1 MKNKNIIT
9 LVLMPFLLLA
19 CSSNKD
25 NKAQSTQKGQT
36 AFLERVQT
44 VRAELSNQD
53 QELILAGKVSSDPEK
68 TVSYTPIINGVIDRT
83 YFSLGDKVV
92 KGQDMLKIR
101 STELSSLLSEK
112 LSQETEVR
120 IAQRE
125 LKTAQSMY
133 EDGMFSESE
142 LFEAEGK
149 LQQAQA
155 ELHKT
160 KTDIAVYGVQNADGT
175 FSVKSPL
182 TGYVIEK
189 NASSGNTLS
198 EGSDPLFTIADLSS
212 VWVIANVYASNLKF
226 VREGMEVEITSLS
239 YPGEVF
245 YGKISSI
252 PQVFDAE
259 EKVLKA
265 RIVMKNP
272 DLKFKPE
279 MAVVVKVKE
288 LNAAKCVAIPSEALI
303 FDHNQYFVVIE
314 KSEGQFEYQPVTLQG
329 HHDKIS
335 YIASGLKE
343 GDLVVT
349 NNQLLI
355 YSSLKGI

>member
-9 LVLMPFLLLA
+9 LLLLPVFLLA
-19 CSSNKD
+19 CSTNKD
-25 NKAQSTQKGQT
+25 NKEQSNSTNQAT
-36 AFLERVQT
+36 FLESVQT
-44 VRAELSNQD
+44 VRAEITNQD
-53 QELILAGKVSSDPEK
+53 QELILAGKVLADPEK

-83 YFSLGDKVV
+83 YFSLGDKVT
-92 KGQDMLKIR
+92 KGQDMLNIR
-101 STELSSLLSEK
+101 STELSALQSEK

-149 LQQAQA
+149 LQQAQT

-160 KTDIAVYGVQNADGT
+160 KTDIAVYGVQNPNGT
-175 FSVKSPL
+175 FSVKSPI

-198 EGSDPLFTIADLSS
+198 EGSDPLFTIADLST
-212 VWVIANVYASNLKF
+212 VWVIANVYASNLQF

-239 YPGEVF
+239 YPGEIF
-245 YGKISSI
+245 HGKISSI

-265 RIVMKNP
+265 RVVMKNA

-288 LNAAKCVAIPSEALI
+288 LNAAKCVAIPSDALI
-303 FDHNQYFVVIE
+303 FDHNQYFVVVE
-314 KSEGQFEYQPVTLQG
+314 KSTGQFEYQPVILQG
-329 HHDKIS
+329 HHDKTS